1 MLQLQPYLE
10 FKFSDK
16 LIILLYGAETTCK
29 PCFRLGRDKIWEE
42 GMERGGGGRD
52 GGGEQPL
59 VVNGL
64 AS

>member
-1 MLQLQPYLE
+1 MLQPQPYLE

-16 LIILLYGAETTCK
+16 LIILLYSTETTCK

-42 GMERGGGGRD
+42 GIERGGRD
-52 GGGEQPL
+52 GGEGEQPL